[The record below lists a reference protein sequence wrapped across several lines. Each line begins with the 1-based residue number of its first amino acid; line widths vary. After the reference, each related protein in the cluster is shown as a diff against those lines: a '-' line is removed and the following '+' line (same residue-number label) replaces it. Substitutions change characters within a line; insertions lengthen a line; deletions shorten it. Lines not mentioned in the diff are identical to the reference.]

1 MKIVGGILPYK
12 DRAKMIEQSGTVTWS
27 WFNISSGTVK
37 WTLENN
43 YNITKSFVLFR
54 NSYYF
59 GNAFWPVYLHNSDFN
74 VKFLTRPE
82 VLKDEGASKNSAP
95 IAVVDLND
103 KPIIC
108 FVFTLSPGQT
118 WSILEGG
125 FSPSTPPTGFQLFEA
140 VFQSADEFCIKY
152 AESQVTDWDTQT
164 GTSMSGYSPNP
175 SSFTVA
181 VFKCAG
187 TYVSLFNDII
197 KEGKC

>member
-12 DRAKMIEQSGTVTWS
+12 DLERKIEASGTVSWS

-43 YNITKSFVLFR
+43 YNVTKSFVLFR

-59 GNAFWPVYLHNSDFN
+59 GNAFWPVYLHNSAFN
-74 VKFLTRPE
+74 VKFLTKPE
-82 VLKDEGASKNSAP
+82 VLKDEGTSINSAP
-95 IAVVDLND
+95 IAVVTLND

-108 FVFTLSPGQT
+108 FVFTLSHGQT

-125 FSPSTPPTGFQLFEA
+125 FSPSTPPSGFQLLEA
-140 VFQSADEFCIKY
+140 VYQSTDEFCIKY

-164 GTSMSGYSPNP
+164 GTSLSGYSPNP
-175 SSFTVA
+175 SNFTVA
-181 VFKCAG
+181 LFTCAG

-197 KEGKC
+197 EKGKC

>member
-27 WFNISSGTVK
+27 WFNIASGTVK

-43 YNITKSFVLFR
+43 YNVTKSFVLFR

-74 VKFLTRPE
+74 VKFLSGPE
-82 VLKDEGASKNSAP
+82 VLKDEGTSKNSAP

-108 FVFTLSPGQT
+108 FVFTLSPGQHIQIIIPEIYDVNKVEGMRFF
-118 WSILEGG
+118 SIIPVTRNSNNSEMLRMN
-125 FSPSTPPTGFQLFEA
+125 QA
-140 VFQSADEFCIKY
+140 VQK
-152 AESQVTDWDTQT
+152 
-164 GTSMSGYSPNP
+164 
-175 SSFTVA
+175 
-181 VFKCAG
+181 
-187 TYVSLFNDII
+187 
-197 KEGKC
+197 